1 MRVQI
6 GCAQLSEFRNYRTL
20 SWRPAPCLN
29 VVTGPNAQGKTNL
42 LEALG
47 LLITGRSFRTSR
59 IAEIPR
65 WGTETTTLTG
75 EVLRGETR
83 CTLRRALTRLGDGT
97 WQTSGAPAPEWARA
111 IAFGWQDLEI
121 VNGGNYEL
129 AYGTSAASP
138 IFASAIALLNDQRI
152 AAGKSPLG
160 FLNPLLYANPG
171 ALNDIAS
178 GSNPGC
184 GTNGFPALSGWDPVT
199 GLGSPN
205 YGALKR
211 LVGL

>member
-1 MRVQI
+1 MTSVGGTQNSPETSAGLSGGGFSTIFARPSYQASAVTNYLNRI
-6 GCAQLSEFRNYRTL
+6 NPLYAGKFNAAGRAFPDVAAQ
-20 SWRPAPCLN
+20 
-29 VVTGPNAQGKTNL
+29 AQN
-42 LEALG
+42 
-47 LLITGRSFRTSR
+47 
-59 IAEIPR
+59 
-65 WGTETTTLTG
+65 
-75 EVLRGETR
+75 
-83 CTLRRALTRLGDGT
+83 
-97 WQTSGAPAPEWARA
+97 
-111 IAFGWQDLEI
+111 LEI

-138 IFASAIALLNDQRI
+138 IFASAIALLNDQLI